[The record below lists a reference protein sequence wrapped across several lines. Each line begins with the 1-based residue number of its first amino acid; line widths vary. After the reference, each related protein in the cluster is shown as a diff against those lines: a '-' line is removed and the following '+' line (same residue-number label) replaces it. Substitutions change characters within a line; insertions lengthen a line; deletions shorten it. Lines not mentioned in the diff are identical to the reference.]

1 MVMSFHFVSVALPPP
16 LGSLHLHLHMFI
28 CTEFLF
34 YMKMVLTN

>member
-28 CTEFLF
+28 
-34 YMKMVLTN
+34 